1 MPQEESKPVDPAATE
16 AAEALTQMA
25 NGKQQ
30 PKAESDDESGP
41 DGAPVQGSAVD
52 GEAAKKKK
60 KKSKRKKLK
69 EALTGKSTESQNGGD
84 AKKAI
89 EGLTAEQVH
98 ELMQLNPALAQ
109 EIGARSGSGGPSDT
123 SAAIKALQGLDLQ
136 EIMTGLASSGKNVK
150 DMASYKFWST
160 QPVMKLD
167 EGTDKPI
174 EEGPLRIQKVED
186 IPTAPAPLGIDK
198 FDWVTMDLTQEDQ
211 LKEVYEL
218 LNGHYVEDDEAMFRF
233 KYSPD
238 MLKWALM
245 SPGWKKE
252 WHVGIRGGTKL
263 CAFISAV
270 PVQIR
275 IRDKVVK
282 GSEVNFMV
290 VHKKL
295 RNKRLAPVLIK
306 EITRR
311 CNLEGVFQAIYTA
324 GVVLPK
330 PVSTCRYFHRALNWQ
345 KLYEIG
351 FSPCPS
357 NSKPAFQVRKYALPD
372 HPSTR
377 GLREMQPKDVDA
389 VQKLLKRYLDRFD
402 LTPEF
407 DREEVEHWFL
417 HKKELT
423 PERVIWTYVVE
434 DGNGKITD
442 FFSFY
447 SLDSSVINHQKHQ
460 VIHAAYGWYY
470 ATEAGLS
477 TPYDKA
483 AEKKRLN
490 DLMHDALILAKN
502 AKFDVFNALSLLH
515 NGLFLEQQKFGR
527 GDGQLH
533 YYIFNYRAN
542 PIARR
547 GQEERDR

>member
-1 MPQEESKPVDPAATE
+1 MPQEESKPVDPAAQE
-16 AAEALTQMA
+16 AADALTQIA
-25 NGKQQ
+25 NSKQQ
-30 PKAESDDESGP
+30 PTAESDDESGP
-41 DGAPVQGSAVD
+41 EEAHAEGPAAA
-52 GEAAKKKK
+52 GELTKKKK

-69 EALTGKSTESQNGGD
+69 EALTGRSADSQSGGD

-89 EGLTAEQVH
+89 EGLTAEQVN

-109 EIGARSGSGGPSDT
+109 EIGARSGASGPSDT
-123 SAAIKALQGLDLQ
+123 SAAIKALQGLNLQ

-174 EEGPLRIQKVED
+174 EEGPLKIQKVED
-186 IPTAPAPLGIDK
+186 IPTSPAPLGIDK

-275 IRDKVVK
+275 VRDRVVK

-377 GLREMQPKDVDA
+377 GLREMQLKDVDD
-389 VQKLLKRYLDRFD
+389 VQKLLKRYLDKFD

-407 DREEVEHWFL
+407 DRDEIEHWFL
-417 HKKELT
+417 HKEELT

-434 DGNGKITD
+434 V
-442 FFSFY
+442 SF
-447 SLDSSVINHQKHQ
+447 
-460 VIHAAYGWYY
+460 W
-470 ATEAGLS
+470 
-477 TPYDKA
+477 
-483 AEKKRLN
+483 
-490 DLMHDALILAKN
+490 
-502 AKFDVFNALSLLH
+502 
-515 NGLFLEQQKFGR
+515 
-527 GDGQLH
+527 
-533 YYIFNYRAN
+533 
-542 PIARR
+542 
-547 GQEERDR
+547 